1 MTPELD
7 AAALTEFYRV
17 GLTCEAASEIGC
29 GIRAKPVLKKLEM
42 HASIDDAWLNGSGT
56 VVAVRWIR
64 PLAEDERILASAF
77 TGEQCGCAEKL
88 SDSDLRRGLLEAL
101 ARGQGWYRAAEVDQ
115 LSEREAAIIAAR
127 MVKRLS
133 SKMALEP
140 EVTDRLTR
148 ALGEACEHMLTREP
162 PGTYES
168 RAQRLK
174 AAMLAAAHAHL
185 TDDQYAVFQRS
196 VAVDGHRPLPD
207 ER

>member
-1 MTPELD
+1 MTREAE
-7 AAALTEFYRV
+7 AAALTQFYRV
-17 GLTCEAASEIGC
+17 GLICEAASEIGC
-29 GIRAKPVLKKLEM
+29 GIRAKPVLKKLE
-42 HASIDDAWLNGSGT
+42 ARGSIGDAWLNATGT
-56 VVAVRWIR
+56 ILAVRWER
-64 PLAEDERILASAF
+64 QSLEDERILTSAF
-77 TGEQCGCAEKL
+77 TGEQCGCAENL
-88 SDSDLRRGLLEAL
+88 TDPDLRRGLLETL

-133 SKMALEP
+133 GKVALDS

-148 ALGEACEHMLTREP
+148 SLAQACRRMLTTET

-168 RAQRLK
+168 RAQRLQ
-174 AAMLAAAHAHL
+174 AAMLAAAHVHL

-196 VAVDGHRPLPD
+196 VAVDGHRPLPR